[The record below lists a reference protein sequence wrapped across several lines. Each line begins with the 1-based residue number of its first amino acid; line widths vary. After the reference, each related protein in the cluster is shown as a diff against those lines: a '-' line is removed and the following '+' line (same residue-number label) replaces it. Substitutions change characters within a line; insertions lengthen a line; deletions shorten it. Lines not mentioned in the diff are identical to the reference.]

1 MGQSTGPSRP
11 PGTANLQPF
20 DTQNFDFD
28 LTYDAIGEYEL
39 DVEAKN
45 GVNQARAT
53 KVINVV
59 NRIGDLSCYFN
70 DLKTGQTELIN
81 PLFLEPDSSGF
92 VSVNFNN
99 QSEARVNWQYEDEEY
114 STKDI
119 PELFTFKDVG
129 EHIFQVTARNQLETV
144 SNQCIIIVQDRDL
157 TNYCSLYNCSL
168 YTVVCITYMTRL
180 IFVACYAYELP
191 KISLEDGA

>member
-59 NRIGDLSCYFN
+59 HRIGDLSCYFN

>member
-1 MGQSTGPSRP
+1 MFVNIDRPLSRFFHLALNTFLVFPTGPVRTTNPTGQSTGPSLP
-11 PGTANLQPF
+11 PGTANLEPF
-20 DTQNFDFD
+20 DTQSFDFD
-28 LTYDAIGEYEL
+28 LTYDIAGEYEL

-53 KVINVV
+53 KVIKVV
-59 NRIGDLSCYFN
+59 HRIGDLSCTFN
-70 DLKTGQTELIN
+70 DLKTGQNELIS

-92 VSVNFNN
+92 VSVDFNN
-99 QSEARVNWQYEDEEY
+99 RSEARVDWQYENEEY

-144 SNQCIIIVQDRDL
+144 TNQCIIIVQVRIL
-157 TNYCSLYNCSL
+157 SNVTS
-168 YTVVCITYMTRL
+168 T
-180 IFVACYAYELP
+180 
-191 KISLEDGA
+191 K